1 MSQMLKHIKWCLD
14 KAEKELREGKKHK
27 GLIKINPDINK
38 AKKHLNKA
46 QHNLDAVDYF
56 KEGGYSDWS
65 ASAAFYSIYHCFLS
79 ILAKYGY
86 ESRNQECTISVIEYL
101 KEEGKINIDNKFI
114 AELKHGLSDE
124 AIVEIRE
131 GLQYGVET
139 KTKEAI
145 LKRLKD
151 MCSEIID
158 ITKDE
163 IYSNKD

>member
-46 QHNLDAVDYF
+46 QHNLDAVEYF
-56 KEGGYSDWS
+56 
-65 ASAAFYSIYHCFLS
+65 
-79 ILAKYGY
+79 
-86 ESRNQECTISVIEYL
+86 

-124 AIVEIRE
+124 AIVEISE

-158 ITKDE
+158 ITKD
-163 IYSNKD
+163 